1 MVQIIIAVVAVVA
14 LYFFIK
20 KYSKIDATF
29 FDNGSVDFLPMGRV
43 AVYAS
48 VCLGAVLGF
57 VVAIY
62 SMFNTDFPFEL
73 GFRSWGIVCN
83 IVPYLLF
90 VTIATCFYT
99 AFAHEVSWGRRFAR
113 SFFMLFACILGF
125 IGGIVGSVL
134 VLVVLFLWFLLKFIF
149 AMVFGKSSSG
159 SSTTSG
165 SSTSSSSG
173 DDYDYLATDQ
183 YGFERKLKS
192 NGFGSF
198 TDDRGDRWKKE
209 GDVFIP
215 DKDF

>member
-29 FDNGSVDFLPMGRV
+29 FENGSVDFVPMGRV

-99 AFAHEVSWGRRFAR
+99 AFAYEVSWGRRFAR

-149 AMVFGKSSSG
+149 AMVSGKSSSG
-159 SSTTSG
+159 SST
-165 SSTSSSSG
+165 SSSSDD
-173 DDYDYLATDQ
+173 DDYDYLAIDQ
-183 YGFERKLKS
+183 YGCERKLKS
-192 NGFGSF
+192 NGYGGY
-198 TDDRGDRWKKE
+198 TDDRGDRWKKVGNE
-209 GDVFIP
+209 FIP

>member
-1 MVQIIIAVVAVVA
+1 MVQIIIAIVAVVA
-14 LYFFIK
+14 LYFLIK

-29 FDNGSVDFLPMGRV
+29 FDNGSVDFVPMGRV

-159 SSTTSG
+159 SST
-165 SSTSSSSG
+165 SSSSG

-192 NGFGSF
+192 NGFGGF
-198 TDDRGDRWKKE
+198 TDDKGDRWKKV
-209 GDVFIP
+209 GDEFIP

>member
-1 MVQIIIAVVAVVA
+1 MVQIIIAIVAVVA

-159 SSTTSG
+159 SST
-165 SSTSSSSG
+165 SSSSG

-192 NGFGSF
+192 NGFGGF
-198 TDDRGDRWKKE
+198 TDDKGNRWKKE
-209 GDVFIP
+209 GNEFIP